1 MAVRTADARWEGTLK
16 EGNGHLKLG
25 SGAYEGQFNFN
36 SRFENGVGTNPEELL
51 GAAHAGCFSMAL
63 NASLERAETPAT
75 YIHTVAHVNITR
87 EDGGMVI
94 SKIELTTEGAVPG
107 LSQEQFAEAAQKTL
121 EGCIVSKALSAVPM
135 TVSATLHS

>member
-25 SGAYEGQFNFN
+25 SGAFEGQYNFS
-36 SRFENGVGTNPEELL
+36 SRFESGVGTNPEELL

-63 NASLERAETPAT
+63 NAALGNAGTPAT
-75 YIHTVAHVNITR
+75 YIHTVANVHITR
-87 EDGGMVI
+87 EEGGMAI

-107 LSQEQFAEAAQKTL
+107 FTQEQFAEAAQKTL

-135 TVSATLHS
+135 TVTATLKE